1 MLQQEFWSS
10 SAKTALLG
18 QMCCKISAKEGLHIK
33 LTLCILPVG
42 SDSGPKVE
50 LSYCRVLQVCTTYNM
65 RNFIN
70 RNLQPIFESFLKM

>member
-1 MLQQEFWSS
+1 
-10 SAKTALLG
+10 
-18 QMCCKISAKEGLHIK
+18 MCRKISAKEGLNIK

-50 LSYCRVLQVCTTYNM
+50 LSYCRVFQACTTYNM

-70 RNLQPIFESFLKM
+70 GNLQPFFEFFLKNAE